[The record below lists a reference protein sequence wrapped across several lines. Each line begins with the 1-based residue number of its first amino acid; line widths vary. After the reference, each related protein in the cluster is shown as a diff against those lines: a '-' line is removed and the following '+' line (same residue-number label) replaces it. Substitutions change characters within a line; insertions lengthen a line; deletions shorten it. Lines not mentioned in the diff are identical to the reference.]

1 MKSAIHLCMLFL
13 IGAVS
18 WPGYAGWS
26 RVGAPIIVR
35 LSPTATLLSD
45 GRVLVAGGAGD
56 ETSAELYD
64 PMTRTYSRTRETM
77 AVSHPGHAAT
87 LLRDGRVLISGGG
100 FHPRGD
106 PTKSPSGAWG
116 GNANEI
122 FEPPTQSFTRIAN
135 LGFSRAGHTA
145 TLLDDG
151 RVLVVGGEIV
161 DVSGFSVHHFAVR
174 QAELY
179 DPVTGVFTE
188 TGSLLMARVRHTASR
203 LPDGRVLIAG
213 GDASDPE
220 ITAEIYDPIS
230 ATFSVAGPM
239 IGARMD
245 HTATVLPNGNVLLV
259 GGRDPSTGYAL
270 NSAEI
275 FDVQVMRFVPAATMP
290 EPRDSHVAALTP
302 DGRVLVAGG
311 EGIYPT
317 RELRSAILYDPPT
330 DRFLMAPSMS
340 TARFQATAATL
351 TNGQVLVVGGWG
363 SEQRSFFPIA
373 SEVFENGALLPKR
386 RAVR

>member
-1 MKSAIHLCMLFL
+1 MKGAIRLCMIFL

-18 WPGYAGWS
+18 RPGYAGWS
-26 RVGAPIIVR
+26 RVGSPAIVR
-35 LSPTATLLSD
+35 LSPTATLLAD

-77 AVSHPGHAAT
+77 AVSHPGHAST

-106 PTKSPSGAWG
+106 PATGPSGTWG

-122 FEPPTQSFTRIAN
+122 FDPPTQSFTRIAN

-151 RVLVVGGEIV
+151 RVLIAGGEIV
-161 DVSGFSVHHFAVR
+161 DVSVFSIHHFAVP

-179 DPVTGVFTE
+179 DPVTGAFTE
-188 TGSLLMARVRHTASR
+188 TGSLLTARARHTASR
-203 LPDGRVLIAG
+203 LPDGRVLVVG
-213 GDASDPE
+213 GDASGPE

-230 ATFSVAGPM
+230 ATFSPAGSM
-239 IGARMD
+239 MGRRMN
-245 HTATVLPNGNVLLV
+245 HTATVLLNGDVFV
-259 GGRDPSTGYAL
+259 AGGKDPSTGYAL
-270 NSAEI
+270 DSAEI
-275 FDVQVMRFVPAATMP
+275 FDVQRMRFVPAATMP
-290 EPRDSHVAALTP
+290 EPRDSHVAALMP
-302 DGRVLVAGG
+302 DGRVLIAGG

-340 TARFQATAATL
+340 TARFQATATTL
-351 TNGQVLVVGGWG
+351 TNGQVLVVGGWSSALG
-363 SEQRSFFPIA
+363 SFDPIA
-373 SEVFENGALLPKR
+373 SELFESGALPSKR